1 MKSIDFE
8 NCSKCDVQERI
19 DLFLAHE
26 GLNRSRFEKMSGLSN
41 GYVRNMRESI
51 GAKKLEQILT
61 AFPNLSRV
69 WLLTGEGEM
78 LVNSPVHHNKITF
91 DLSGESTTEYDNST
105 SKAGDNGVAVSGHGT
120 YSSGDA
126 AEIKRLEAEN
136 ESLKAQLK
144 EKDAQIASLHTIL
157 ANITNK

>member
-1 MKSIDFE
+1 MEKDSMKQRILEFIEKSGLKTAQFE
-8 NCSKCDVQERI
+8 RMC
-19 DLFLAHE
+19 
-26 GLNRSRFEKMSGLSN
+26 GLSN
-41 GYVRNMRESI
+41 GYVKNMRRSLGDE
-51 GAKKLEQILT
+51 KLNDVLR
-61 AFPNLSRV
+61 AFPNLSKI